1 MTAPHPFYTDST
13 DREDDFVV
21 VRDFLLRHPE
31 DDFGSEAL
39 ADLFG
44 VTPAAAEAALEVL
57 RDDEGRLLS

>member
-1 MTAPHPFYTDST
+1 MTAPEPFYTDNGEP
-13 DREDDFVV
+13 EDGFVV

-31 DDFGSEAL
+31 EDSGSEEL
-39 ADLFG
+39 ASLLG